1 MQDKHPLL
9 KIFDKDTP
17 PLVKLSGIFGALIVG
32 AILGGLALFGISVAY
47 HAPVVFKVFLT
58 LLAFFFGAAI
68 GGGIGVW
75 ISELCLQRHH
85 PW

>member
-1 MQDKHPLL
+1 MQNKHPLL

-17 PLVKLSGIFGALIVG
+17 RLVKLSGIFGALIG
-32 AILGGLALFGISVAY
+32 GTILGGLAIFGISVAY
-47 HAPVVFKVFLT
+47 HASFFLKIPLA
-58 LLAFFFGAAI
+58 LLGFFFGAAI

-75 ISELCLQRHH
+75 ISELCQQEHH